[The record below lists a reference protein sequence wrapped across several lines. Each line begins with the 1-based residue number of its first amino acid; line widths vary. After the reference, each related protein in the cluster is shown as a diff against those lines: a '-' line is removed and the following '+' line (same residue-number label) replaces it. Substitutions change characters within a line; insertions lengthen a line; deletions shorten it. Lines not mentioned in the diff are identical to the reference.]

1 MAHPARESK
10 KILLDWA
17 EKASVLAVASL
28 RVPLYYERLS
38 ILRVFQELG
47 IPLYFEAALLLT
59 GGLRCRPQLPCGRHG
74 HAVASGMF

>member
-1 MAHPARESK
+1 MAYPAVRSPK
-10 KILLDWA
+10 KSYSIGRKRLVSWQ
-17 EKASVLAVASL
+17 L
-28 RVPLYYERLS
+28 RRFVCPPYEMLW